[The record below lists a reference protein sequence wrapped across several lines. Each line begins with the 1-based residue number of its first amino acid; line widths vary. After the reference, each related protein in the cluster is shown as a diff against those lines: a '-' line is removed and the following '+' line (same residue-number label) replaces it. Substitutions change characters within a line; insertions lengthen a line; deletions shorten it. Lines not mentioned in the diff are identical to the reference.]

1 MNSGKNTTKIAF
13 FIVSIAGALYVLI
26 DVGMNIWRT
35 SLCTSEGCKA
45 VARYARYGDISF
57 LIPGALVFLL
67 LAVLSRPGSAR
78 YGQFGDK
85 LISTILCAAI
95 ASEGFLVGYQAFRVH
110 EPCWFCLGVFALFA
124 LLGIIWFMSGH
135 WEIITGFAGFAVVL
149 ALFYFILPVNNTT
162 GDSLG
167 DHIEQ
172 NRLTLFYSSTCKS
185 CVEIENLCKDCN
197 IVLNKVDADEHFDLL
212 EGMNIYEIPVLFV
225 NDNEE
230 KRVLIGMTK
239 IKAFLSGGGN
249 DSSTQ

>member
-1 MNSGKNTTKIAF
+1 MYRTQQGVYTMDSAKDTSRIAF
-13 FIVSIAGALYVLI
+13 FILSVAGALYVIIEL
-26 DVGMNIWRT
+26 GMNIWRT

-45 VARYARYGDISF
+45 VARSARYGDISF

-67 LAVLSRPGSAR
+67 LALLSRPGPAR
-78 YGQFGDK
+78 YGQFGDR

-124 LLGIIWFMSGH
+124 
-135 WEIITGFAGFAVVL
+135 VL
-149 ALFYFILPVNNTT
+149 ALFYLILPVHNST
-162 GDSLG
+162 GESLG
-167 DHIEQ
+167 EHIDK
-172 NRLTLFYSSTCKS
+172 NRLTLFYSSSCES
-185 CVEIENLCKDCN
+185 CVEIENLCKECN

-225 NDNEE
+225 NDDEE

-239 IKAFLSGGGN
+239 IKAYLSGDGN
-249 DSSTQ
+249 N